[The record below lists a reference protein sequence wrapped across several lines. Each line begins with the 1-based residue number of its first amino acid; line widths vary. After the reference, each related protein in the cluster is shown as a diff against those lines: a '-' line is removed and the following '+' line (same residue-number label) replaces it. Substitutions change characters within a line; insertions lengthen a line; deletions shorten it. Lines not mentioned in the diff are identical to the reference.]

1 MARGAGVALALVIL
15 GGAGCG
21 GLLSYKGAPP
31 APVQRGRVV
40 IDVRDSREPK
50 AGGNKHE
57 EVGVHAGAFG
67 IPDMLTVDGPTV
79 VADTMRQLVAEAA
92 RAAGIGITDAPAGA
106 TARVLVDV
114 QRLWCAGYGG
124 YHAAVTASISVYDPS
139 GQQIRV
145 PGVPVS
151 AEDGGLKCKR
161 VFHHALTDFFRAT
174 RAMFS
179 NPNVAAALTQ

>member
-1 MARGAGVALALVIL
+1 MRAFLLSFTFVA
-15 GGAGCG
+15 AGCG
-21 GLLSYKGAPP
+21 GLLEYKGAPA
-31 APVQRGRVV
+31 APVQRGRVIV
-40 IDVRDSREPK
+40 DVRDSREPK
-50 AGGNKHE
+50 AGGAKHE
-57 EVGVHAGAFG
+57 EVGIHSGAFG

-79 VADTMRQLVAEAA
+79 VADTMHQLVVEAA
-92 RAAGIGITDAPAGA
+92 RASCIGVTDGPGA

-114 QRLWCAGYGG
+114 QKLWCAGYGG
-124 YHAAVTASISVYDPS
+124 YHATVTASISVYDAS

-161 VFHHALTDFFRAT
+161 VFRHALTDFFRAT

>member
-1 MARGAGVALALVIL
+1 MRPNLGIALLVVGA
-15 GGAGCG
+15 AGCG
-21 GLLSYKGAPP
+21 GLLSYKAAPP
-31 APVQRGRVV
+31 ARAQRGRVV

-67 IPDMLTVDGPTV
+67 IPDMLEVDGPNV
-79 VADTMRQLVAEAA
+79 VADTMRRLVADAA
-92 RAAGIGITDAPAGA
+92 RAAGIGVTDGPGA

-114 QRLWCAGYGG
+114 QRLWCGG
-124 YHAAVTASISVYDPS
+124 YRGYQAAVTASISVYDPS

-151 AEDGGLKCKR
+151 GEDGALKCKR
-161 VFHHALTDFFRAT
+161 AFRHALTDFFRAT
-174 RAMFS
+174 QAMFS
-179 NPNVAAALTQ
+179 DPNVAVRMIQ

>member
-124 YHAAVTASISVYDPS
+124 YHGAVTASVSVLDPS

-151 AEDGGLKCKR
+151 GESGGINCKHIFR
-161 VFHHALTDFFRAT
+161 DALTKFFRAS

-179 NPNVAAALTQ
+179 DPNVAVRMIQ

>member
-1 MARGAGVALALVIL
+1 MRNLTLLLVAVAGC
-15 GGAGCG
+15 GFAGCG
-21 GLLSYKGAPP
+21 GLLSYKAAPP

-50 AGGNKHE
+50 DGGNKHE
-57 EVGVHAGAFG
+57 EVGVHSGAFG

-79 VADTMRQLVAEAA
+79 VADTMRRLVADAA
-92 RAAGIGITDAPAGA
+92 RAAGIGVTDGPGA

-124 YHAAVTASISVYDPS
+124 YHAAVTASISVYDPN

-161 VFHHALTDFFRAT
+161 VFKHALTDFFRAT
-174 RAMFS
+174 QAMFA
-179 NPNVAAALTQ
+179 NPNVTGALVQ

>member
-1 MARGAGVALALVIL
+1 VRAIVAFALF
-15 GGAGCG
+15 ASGCG
-21 GLLSYKGAPP
+21 GLLSYKGAAP

-40 IDVRDSREPK
+40 IDVRDSREPTS
-50 AGGNKHE
+50 GGAKHE

-79 VADTMRQLVAEAA
+79 VADTMHQLVAEAA
-92 RAAGIGITDAPAGA
+92 RSAGIGVTDAPNAA

-145 PGVPVS
+145 PGVPIS

-174 RAMFS
+174 RAMFA

>member
-1 MARGAGVALALVIL
+1 MRLALLAFAVAA
-15 GGAGCG
+15 AGCG

-50 AGGNKHE
+50 AGGAKHE

-79 VADTMRQLVAEAA
+79 VADTMHQLVVEAA
-92 RAAGIGITDAPAGA
+92 RSVGIGVTDAPGGA

-124 YHAAVTASISVYDPS
+124 YHAAVTASISVYDAS
-139 GQQIRV
+139 GQQVRV

-161 VFHHALTDFFRAT
+161 VFHHALSEFFRAT
-174 RAMFS
+174 QAMFA